1 MKENL
6 EKKKVRK
13 KEENVSELQGGEVA
27 GPHHWFGNSGGGTEQ
42 SVSSKDTEA
51 GWGWRNTELEH
62 SVTHILAT
70 LKIRL
75 HFLFRAL
82 PQCHW

>member
-27 GPHHWFGNSGGGTEQ
+27 GPHH
-42 SVSSKDTEA
+42 
-51 GWGWRNTELEH
+51 
-62 SVTHILAT
+62 
-70 LKIRL
+70 
-75 HFLFRAL
+75 
-82 PQCHW
+82 